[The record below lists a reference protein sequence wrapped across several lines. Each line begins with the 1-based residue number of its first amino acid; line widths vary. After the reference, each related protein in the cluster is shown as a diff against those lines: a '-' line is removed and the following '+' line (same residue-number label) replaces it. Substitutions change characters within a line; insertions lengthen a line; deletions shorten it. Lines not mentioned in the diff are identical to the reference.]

1 MKLVLISTSMA
12 VALLAIAA
20 TYILPSMAG
29 AAKSRD
35 YAQSSFIFPT
45 RN

>member
-12 VALLAIAA
+12 VVLLAVAISHV
-20 TYILPSMAG
+20 LPSMSG
-29 AAKSRD
+29 VSKTRE
-35 YAQSSFIFPT
+35 YAQWGISSPV

>member
-1 MKLVLISTSMA
+1 MKLVLISTSLA
-12 VALLAIAA
+12 VVLLAAAA
-20 TYILPSMAG
+20 TYILPSMSN

-35 YAQSSFIFPT
+35 YAQSNFVFPA

>member
-12 VALLAIAA
+12 VALLAVAA
-20 TYILPSMAG
+20 TYILPSMPG

-35 YAQSSFIFPT
+35 YAQSSFTSPV